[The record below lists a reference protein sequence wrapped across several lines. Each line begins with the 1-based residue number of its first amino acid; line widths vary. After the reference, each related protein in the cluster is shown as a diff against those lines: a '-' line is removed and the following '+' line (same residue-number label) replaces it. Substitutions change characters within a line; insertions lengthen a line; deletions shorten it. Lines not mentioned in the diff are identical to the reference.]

1 MSLEGKLEGK
11 VAVIT
16 GGNSG
21 IGLAT
26 AELFHREGAKVAIFG
41 RDPSTLDGA
50 ARRIGAEVVTV
61 QGAIRRIDDLN
72 RLYEVVGAR
81 LGPIDVLVANAGIA
95 KFAPLDDY
103 PEALFDE
110 ISDINFKGAFFTV
123 IRAAHAP
130 RWRFGGARRR
140 L

>member
-41 RDPSTLDGA
+41 RDPCTLDGA